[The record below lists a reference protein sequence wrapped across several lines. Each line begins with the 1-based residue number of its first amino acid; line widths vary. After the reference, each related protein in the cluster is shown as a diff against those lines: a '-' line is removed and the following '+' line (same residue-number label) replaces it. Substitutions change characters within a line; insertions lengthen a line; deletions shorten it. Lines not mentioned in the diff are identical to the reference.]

1 MNTIQE
7 QWEDFK
13 KNVIPVSAPDIQVA
27 EMQKAFYAGA
37 YASIMVMVKISAEGV
52 SENAGAEIFE
62 TLKNECE
69 SFGMSGGA

>member
-7 QWEDFK
+7 QWGDFR
-13 KNVIPVSAPDIQVA
+13 KNVVPISAPDIQVS

-37 YASIMVMVKISAEGV
+37 YASIMVMIKISAEDV
-52 SENAGAEIFE
+52 SEDAGVQIFE

-69 SFGMSGGA
+69 SFGLTGG